1 MPHWLVGIDEN
12 GLGPRLGPL
21 VVTGVLASA
30 DDESAVLRAARKPRG
45 RLAASLG
52 DSKGLVGYGH
62 STLGEAWVRT
72 LLEKK
77 GVSAPAPKSAL
88 EAISLYEEE
97 RLRDL
102 CPGRTTPALSSLEDQ
117 CWESGTEGFGAS
129 DEEMKGAAAGVRKL
143 GEYGIH
149 VHEVRTAI
157 LCTGRLN
164 RLQSEGKT
172 RLLADLGAMEELL
185 VHFRKTAGGDL
196 DAVCGK
202 VGGYDR
208 YGEHFTKLSHYL
220 HTALEEKR
228 KRAAYK
234 FHGLGTVAF
243 VQDADASNLL
253 VGLASL
259 VGKWVRDLLMD
270 RIVRYYQGAIPEL
283 PPASGYYNAVTERFV
298 LATAL
303 VRKDRAIPSRC
314 FERVTFARDAS
325 APDAPPS

>member
-30 DDESAVLRAARKPRG
+30 DDEAAVMKAARKPRG
-45 RLAASLG
+45 KLAESLG

-62 STLGEAWVRT
+62 STLGEAWLRI

-77 GVSAPAPKSAL
+77 NAGAPDPKTAL
-88 EAISLYEEE
+88 DAISLYGRE

-102 CPGRTTPALSSLEDQ
+102 CPGRTSPELASLEDQ
-117 CWESGTEGFGAS
+117 CWGITGEAFGAS
-129 DEEMKGAAAGVRKL
+129 DEEKEGAVRGLTQLEK
-143 GEYGIH
+143 YGIRI
-149 VHEVRTAI
+149 HEVRTAV

-164 RLQSEGKT
+164 RLQSEGRT

-185 VHFRKTAGGDL
+185 VHFRGTAGSDI

-208 YGEHFTKLSHYL
+208 YGAHFTKLSSYL
-220 HTALEEKR
+220 HTPLDEKR

-243 VQDADASNLL
+243 VQDADASHLL

-259 VGKWVRDLLMD
+259 VGKWVRDLLMN
-270 RIVRYYQGAIPEL
+270 RIVRYYQAAIPDL
-283 PPASGYYNAVTERFV
+283 APASGYYNSVTERFV
-298 LATAL
+298 RATEL
-303 VRKDRAIPSRC
+303 IRKDRALPPRC
-314 FERVTFARDAS
+314 FERATFARDAS
-325 APDAPPS
+325 ARDAPPS